1 MVPVFLV
8 IFTSTGP
15 LASKP
20 TMAAL
25 EDVSRS
31 TVVRYASS
39 ACHAPSIGLTPTAY
53 SELRV
58 VPEGAGYV
66 TSWPTGLVVGPRNIV
81 ANALRLAA
89 NATRT
94 VPRDHA
100 NGVCSASGA
109 AHANRRE
116 RDEPDQRTP
125 EDRGDDHCRGRESGS
140 RPRVTD
146 ALGADG
152 ERPRSASSPS
162 DLAGERGLDVFTG
175 ARVHPQILRQSGEG
189 L

>member
-66 TSWPTGLVVGPRNIV
+66 TSCSELRVVPEGAGYVTSWPTGLVVGPRNIV
-81 ANALRLAA
+81 ANAVRLAA
-89 NATRT
+89 NAN
-94 VPRDHA
+94 A
-100 NGVCSASGA
+100 NG
-109 AHANRRE
+109 
-116 RDEPDQRTP
+116 PT
-125 EDRGDDHCRGRESGS
+125 
-140 RPRVTD
+140 
-146 ALGADG
+146 
-152 ERPRSASSPS
+152 RSC
-162 DLAGERGLDVFTG
+162 
-175 ARVHPQILRQSGEG
+175 
-189 L
+189 